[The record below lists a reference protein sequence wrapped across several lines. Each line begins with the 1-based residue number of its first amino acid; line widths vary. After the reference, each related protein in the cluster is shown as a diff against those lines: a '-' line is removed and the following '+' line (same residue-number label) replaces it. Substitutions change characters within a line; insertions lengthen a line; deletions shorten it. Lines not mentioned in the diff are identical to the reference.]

1 MIRAMKYIIIG
12 ILILVANFAHGQAPK
27 YSNEFLSVG
36 VGSRAL
42 SMANANV
49 ALARGVTAGYW
60 NPAALRMMES
70 PFDAS
75 LMHAEYFA
83 GIAKYDYMGFAM
95 KKDTTAAWG
104 VSLLRF
110 AVDDIPNTTDLIDQ
124 DGNIDYGRVSYF
136 SAADYALLFSYS
148 KSTEIPGLSVGA
160 NVKIIYRNIGEF
172 ASAWGFG
179 IDAAVHYKMEKWNFA
194 AMARDVTSTFNAW
207 SFNEEELAIEVED
220 SLYNLAPEN
229 SLELTLPRLIL
240 GVSRD
245 FVIYDKIGASVETD
259 IVFTFDGK
267 RNVLAGSEVLSLDPV
282 VGLELDYNN
291 FFFVRAGL
299 GNIQQVQEFSGQSW
313 SMQPNMG
320 LGVKYKGFA
329 IDYALTDIGDQS
341 VALYS
346 NIFTL
351 SYSFGEN

>member
-12 ILILVANFAHGQAPK
+12 IFMFMALLAHGQAPK

-49 ALARGVTAGYW
+49 ALANGVTAGYW
-60 NPAALRMMES
+60 NPAAMRMMKS
-70 PFDAS
+70 PYDAS
-75 LMHAEYFA
+75 IMHAEYFA

-95 KKDTTAAWG
+95 KKDTSAAWG

-110 AVDDIPNTTDLIDQ
+110 AVDDIPNTTELIDQ
-124 DGNIDYGRVSYF
+124 DGNIDYDRVSYF

-148 KSTEIPGLSVGA
+148 RSTSIPGLGIGA
-160 NVKIIYRNIGEF
+160 NVKIIYRNIGKF

-179 IDAAVHYKMEKWNFA
+179 IDAAVHYRMDKWNFA

-220 SLYNLAPEN
+220 SIYNIAPEN
-229 SLELTLPRLIL
+229 ALELTLPRLIL

-245 FVIYDKIGASVETD
+245 FLIYDKIGASVETD
-259 IVFTFDGK
+259 VVLTFDGK
-267 RNVLAGSEVLSLDPV
+267 RNVLAGSDLLSLDPV
-282 VGLELDYNN
+282 IGLELDYNN

-299 GNIQQVQEFSGQSW
+299 GNIQQVQSFSGESW
-313 SMQPNMG
+313 STQPNMG
-320 LGVKYKGFA
+320 VGIKYRGIT

-346 NIFTL
+346 NVFTL
-351 SYSFGEN
+351 SYSFGEK